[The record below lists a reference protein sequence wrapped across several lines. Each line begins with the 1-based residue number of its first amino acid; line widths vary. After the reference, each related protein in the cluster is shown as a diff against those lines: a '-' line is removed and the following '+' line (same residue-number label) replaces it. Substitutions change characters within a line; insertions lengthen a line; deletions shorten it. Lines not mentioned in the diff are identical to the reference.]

1 MVIFVEQSRFI
12 FFIFISVKKSL
23 FLEWFSLML
32 QEDEILSWEEEE
44 GNLSLDNQ
52 KERGSF

>member
-1 MVIFVEQSRFI
+1 MVIFGEQSRFI